1 MDNRTVGAP
10 NQKKTGGLR
19 QIPFPYLKIPT
30 RCFLLRPPMLEA
42 IKNTGSG
49 PNVGH
54 FPGTQPVMEQGL
66 SRSSAC
72 HAAARVT
79 EQRYS
84 TELLFNSLYIIY
96 TIIYHIYHCIRYILY
111 IRYVLIYTVY
121 TIFAIHH
128 GVFSFSRKK
137 YSKSVTPHPPHPYTK
152 RGEEEEEEEEEEER
166 VPKNALSWKTRLS
179 EDKNQL
185 TAPCFTIFHDLK
197 CIGMHSLAF
206 ARIWSTKHTI
216 STWKT
221 DQCEFRGL

>member
-72 HAAARVT
+72 HAAARVTEQRVSRSSACHGAARVT

-152 RGEEEEEEEEEEER
+152 RGEEEEEEEEEER
-166 VPKNALSWKTRLS
+166 VPKNALS
-179 EDKNQL
+179 
-185 TAPCFTIFHDLK
+185 
-197 CIGMHSLAF
+197 
-206 ARIWSTKHTI
+206 
-216 STWKT
+216 
-221 DQCEFRGL
+221 